1 MIAMESLVRVFAQV
15 QDPRKPRG
23 VRHPMESIL
32 ALVFLGLLARIR
44 EMEKLNRWATEHW
57 EQLRE
62 PLGFDRDQPPHATT
76 ISRSLARCDLSS
88 FARAFQNW
96 IQQQLPPDEAFVA
109 AVDAKTSCQGIDTD
123 GDPVQLVT
131 VLIHNLKVVIGQWS
145 VRGEKTNESG
155 VLKNHLAELKRD
167 FPLLKL
173 ITGDAIYTTRPL
185 AEVLLDNDCDYL
197 LQIKGNQKD
206 IQEALEVCLG
216 AAHETRPAAQTVE
229 KKGTPSNAVGC
240 GLI

>member
-15 QDPRKPRG
+15 EDPRKPRG

-57 EQLRE
+57 DQLRE
-62 PLGFDRDQPPHATT
+62 PLGFDREEPPHATT
-76 ISRSLARCDLSS
+76 ISRSLAKCDLSS

-96 IQQQLPPDEAFVA
+96 IQQVLPPDESFVA

-131 VLIHNLKVVIGQWS
+131 VLIHNFKVVIGQWS

-155 VLKNHLAELKRD
+155 VLKHHLAELKRD

-173 ITGDAIYTTRPL
+173 ITGDAIYANRPL

-216 AAHETRPAAQTVE
+216 AAHETRPAAQTIE
-229 KKGTPSNAVGC
+229 KKGTLSNAAGC

>member
-1 MIAMESLVRVFAQV
+1 MLPMESLVRVFAKV
-15 QDPRKPRG
+15 RDPRKPRG

-44 EMEKLNRWATEHW
+44 EMEVLNRWATEHW

-62 PLGFDRDQPPHATT
+62 PLGFDREKPPHATT
-76 ISRSLARCDLSS
+76 ISRSLAKCELSL
-88 FARAFQNW
+88 FARAFLNW
-96 IQQQLPPDEAFVA
+96 IQQVLPPDEPLVA

-131 VLIHNLKVVIGQWS
+131 VLVHNLKVVIGQWS

-173 ITGDAIYTTRPL
+173 ITGDAIYTNRPL

-197 LQIKGNQKD
+197 LQIKGNQPE
-206 IQEALEVCLG
+206 IQETLEVCLG
-216 AAHETRPAAQTVE
+216 AAHEPRPAAQTVE
-229 KKGTPSNAVGC
+229 KKGTPSNAAGC

>member
-44 EMEKLNRWATEHW
+44 EMEKLKRWATEHW
-57 EQLRE
+57 DQLRE
-62 PLGFDRDQPPHATT
+62 PLGFDREKPPHPTT
-76 ISRSLARCDLSS
+76 ISRSLAKCDLSS
-88 FARAFQNW
+88 FAGAFQNW
-96 IQQQLPPDEAFVA
+96 IQQVLPDEPFEA

-173 ITGDAIYTTRPL
+173 ITGDAIYANRPL

-216 AAHETRPAAQTVE
+216 DAHESRSPAAQTVE
-229 KKGTPSNAVGC
+229 KKGTPSNAAGC

>member
-1 MIAMESLVRVFAQV
+1 MVAMESLVRVFAQV
-15 QDPRKPRG
+15 EDPRKPRG
-23 VRHPMESIL
+23 VRHPIESML

-57 EQLRE
+57 DQLRE
-62 PLGFDRDQPPHATT
+62 PLGFDREQPPHATT
-76 ISRSLARCDLSS
+76 ISRSLAKCDLSS
-88 FARAFQNW
+88 FARAFLVW
-96 IQQQLPPDEAFVA
+96 IQQVLPEEPLVA

-131 VLIHNLKVVIGQWS
+131 VLVHNLKVVIGQWS

-173 ITGDAIYTTRPL
+173 ITGDAIYANRPL

-206 IQEALEVCLG
+206 IQEALQVCLG
-216 AAHETRPAAQTVE
+216 DAHETCSPAAQTLE
-229 KKGTPSNAVGC
+229 KKGTPSNAAGC